1 MYGDR
6 VFEGRE
12 SNINGRSGLEEM
24 CGERKNGAR
33 LYGKCIESGV
43 WGGEGCCGRL
53 REEWRR
59 FLRKGGGFWCGEWC
73 LSEGR
78 MFKVW
83 KGEGEEKL
91 EGG

>member
-1 MYGDR
+1 M
-6 VFEGRE
+6 
-12 SNINGRSGLEEM
+12 
-24 CGERKNGAR
+24 
-33 LYGKCIESGV
+33 